1 MRVQFSKTLCA
12 VLKNGLYNRGNTL
25 SDVIWGIPLQGYNFD
40 IMTYHDAKHGREHF
54 WGPAWVHIV
63 YMPTACHT
71 TILSCAA
78 DMRVC
83 AHA

>member
-1 MRVQFSKTLCA
+1 MIDVKHSPRDA
-12 VLKNGLYNRGNTL
+12 PRDRGEQQQQQWR
-25 SDVIWGIPLQGYNFD
+25 DAPIAIPLQGYNFD